1 MKWIWGIVLLLC
13 IVACG
18 TKQDKS
24 KNISVS
30 ILPQKYFVERIA
42 GDFVRVNVMIPP
54 GANPAISDLTSEQL
68 KMLNNSSLYFAVG
81 YLPFELTHIYSLLK
95 NRRDIQLIK
104 HTDAIEL
111 PEKEFPAHKH
121 GDVESLDPHI
131 WMSPTYAKQMARTI
145 RDVLSDNFPEK
156 KNLFSENCDR
166 FMQEIDSVDRE
177 ARRIILSKRHK
188 LFLIYHPALT
198 YFARDYGMEQ
208 IAIEDEGKEPNP
220 VHVRAIIDRS
230 REKGVRVV
238 FIQSQFDEANAR
250 AIATKIGGEVIAI
263 DPLSPDWK
271 EEMISLLKIID
282 QKMD

>member
-250 AIATKIGGEVIAI
+250 AIATEIGGEVIAI

>member
-1 MKWIWGIVLLLC
+1 MKWIWGIVLVLC

-42 GDFVRVNVMIPP
+42 GDFTRVNVMIPP

-68 KMLNNSSLYFAVG
+68 KMLNNSSLYFAIG

-145 RDVLSDNFPEK
+145 RDVLSDKFPEK

-220 VHVRAIIDRS
+220 VHVRTIIDRS

-250 AIATKIGGEVIAI
+250 AIATEIGGEVISI
-263 DPLSPDWK
+263 DPLNPDWK
-271 EEMISLLKIID
+271 EEMNALLKIID
-282 QKMD
+282 LKMD

>member
-145 RDVLSDNFPEK
+145 RDVLSDKFPEK

-250 AIATKIGGEVIAI
+250 AIATEIGGEVIAI

>member
-238 FIQSQFDEANAR
+238 FIQSQFDEANVR
-250 AIATKIGGEVIAI
+250 AIATEIGGEVIAI

>member
-30 ILPQKYFVERIA
+30 ILPQKYFVEHIA

-250 AIATKIGGEVIAI
+250 AIATEIGGEVIAI

>member
-1 MKWIWGIVLLLC
+1 MKWIWGIVLVLC

-42 GDFVRVNVMIPP
+42 GDFARVNVMIPP

-68 KMLNNSSLYFAVG
+68 KMLNNSSLYFAIG

-121 GDVESLDPHI
+121 GDVESLDLHI

-145 RDVLSDNFPEK
+145 RDVLSDKFPEK

-177 ARRIILSKRHK
+177 ARRIVLSKRHK

-220 VHVRAIIDRS
+220 VHVRTIIDRS

-238 FIQSQFDEANAR
+238 FIQSQFDEANAH
-250 AIATKIGGEVIAI
+250 AIATEIGGEVISI
-263 DPLSPDWK
+263 DPLNPDWK
-271 EEMISLLKIID
+271 EEMNALLKIID
-282 QKMD
+282 LKMD

>member
-81 YLPFELTHIYSLLK
+81 YLPFEFTHIYSLLK

-250 AIATKIGGEVIAI
+250 AIATEIGGEVIAI

>member
-188 LFLIYHPALT
+188 LLLIYHPALT

-250 AIATKIGGEVIAI
+250 AIATEIGGEVIAI

>member
-1 MKWIWGIVLLLC
+1 M
-13 IVACG
+13 
-18 TKQDKS
+18 
-24 KNISVS
+24 
-30 ILPQKYFVERIA
+30 
-42 GDFVRVNVMIPP
+42 
-54 GANPAISDLTSEQL
+54 
-68 KMLNNSSLYFAVG
+68 
-81 YLPFELTHIYSLLK
+81 
-95 NRRDIQLIK
+95 
-104 HTDAIEL
+104 
-111 PEKEFPAHKH
+111 
-121 GDVESLDPHI
+121 
-131 WMSPTYAKQMARTI
+131 
-145 RDVLSDNFPEK
+145 
-156 KNLFSENCDR
+156 
-166 FMQEIDSVDRE
+166 DRE

-250 AIATKIGGEVIAI
+250 AIATEIGGEVIAI